1 MVAYK
6 ETAEE
11 QLLRMIEGPQPGSS
25 STPGEAPA
33 DPPPSRTDKWAGVRG
48 QLSDWLRRL
57 SPSRTRPRGRDPLI
71 WNLQLASRVL
81 WVILAALGAYVV
93 VDLVLIQPSYQLPRS
108 GSGAASTPAGPAAA
122 RAPLKPLA
130 DYIGVVVQRD
140 PFTGLLP
147 GVAQQAPPPT
157 TERRMEQMVASLKLV
172 GIDRGPNP
180 AALVENTE
188 QNRTLIVNVGD
199 DLNGMKVKKIS
210 AEGVL
215 LTYEGEEY
223 LLR

>member
-11 QLLRMIEGPQPGSS
+11 QLLRMIEGPQTGSPS
-25 STPGEAPA
+25 SAGGEPSE
-33 DPPPSRTDKWAGVRG
+33 PPSRPEKWGGIGALAAGWI
-48 QLSDWLRRL
+48 QRL
-57 SPSRTRPRGRDPLI
+57 SPSRIRPRGRDPLI

-81 WVILAALGAYVV
+81 WVILAVLGAYVV
-93 VDLVLIQPSYQLPRS
+93 VDLVLIQPTYQLSRTEGP
-108 GSGAASTPAGPAAA
+108 GAAAGPVEA

-147 GVAQQAPPPT
+147 GMAQQAPPPT
-157 TERRMEQMVASLKLV
+157 TEKRLEQLVAGFALV
-172 GIDRGPNP
+172 GIDRGPRP
-180 AALVENTE
+180 AALIENTAE
-188 QNRTLIVNVGD
+188 GRTLIVNVGD
-199 DLNGMKVKKIS
+199 ELNGMKVKQID

-215 LTYEGEEY
+215 LTYQGEEY